1 METAHVRGNRKIQGS
16 GIREKTGFQSRVL
29 FIMKECYVYIK
40 KKKNIQKDA
49 FKKSN

>member
-29 FIMKECYVYIK
+29 FITKEYYVYIK
-40 KKKNIQKDA
+40 KKYIQKDA